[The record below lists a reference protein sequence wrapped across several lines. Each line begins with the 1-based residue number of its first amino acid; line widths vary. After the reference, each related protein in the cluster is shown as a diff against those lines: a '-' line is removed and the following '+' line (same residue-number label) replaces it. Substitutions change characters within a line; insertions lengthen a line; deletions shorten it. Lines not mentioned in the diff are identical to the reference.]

1 MKPCVYKI
9 LGTSIIKLD
18 LMNVTSRKM
27 AMNEKKMAATMLECP
42 YPKQIM
48 DIKYV
53 DILTKGKGGGRLC

>member
-1 MKPCVYKI
+1 
-9 LGTSIIKLD
+9 
-18 LMNVTSRKM
+18 M

-53 DILTKGKGGGRLC
+53 DILTGKKREVGCAKIP